1 MLEKIVHVSGKSGL
15 FRMINNRADG
25 LIVEDLA
32 NGKRSFVPGRLHQ
45 FTPLESIG
53 IYVTT
58 EEETAPLKEVF
69 RGMLQ
74 QLEVHALPAANAPD
88 ALYKEYFA
96 AVLPTYDREMVKV
109 SDMKKAV
116 KWFGFLNDNGLVT
129 TEDPA
134 ESTAE
139 EGQ

>member
-1 MLEKIVHVSGKSGL
+1 MAYSSPSCPGEEVITVSK
-15 FRMINNRADG
+15 
-25 LIVEDLA
+25 
-32 NGKRSFVPGRLHQ
+32 KRDRLPGRLHQ

-69 RGMLQ
+69 RTMLQ
-74 QLEVHALPAANAPD
+74 QLEANPLPASNAPD
-88 ALYKEYFA
+88 TQYKEYFA

-116 KWFGFLNDNGLVT
+116 KWFSFLNDNGLVT

-134 ESTAE
+134 EASAE